1 MNSRW
6 SRAGRWPALLA
17 AALALACGSG
27 GDTPKPAADAPPPD
41 PAQAEAELLGR
52 DLLDIMDRVM
62 AYHSAHQ
69 NRLPTSLRQAGID
82 SLAPAYV
89 RRLGR
94 QGKDPVVTVVFRRTE
109 GHAVRECWGT
119 SVVLD
124 DVIVHGGSFEISC
137 TMADG
142 ASRTFT
148 VPPPPPPPPPKP
160 E

>member
-6 SRAGRWPALLA
+6 SRGGRRPLLLA
-17 AALALACGSG
+17 AGLALACSSG
-27 GDTPKPAADAPPPD
+27 ADTPKPAADAPPAD
-41 PAQAEAELLGR
+41 PAQVEAELLGR

-82 SLAPAYV
+82 SLAPEFV
-89 RRLGR
+89 RRLSR
-94 QGKDPVVTVVFRRTE
+94 QGKDPVVTVVFRRTA
-109 GHAVRECWGT
+109 GRTLQQCWGS

-124 DVIVHGGSFEISC
+124 DVIVHGGSFEVSC
-137 TMADG
+137 TLVDG

-148 VPPPPPPPPPKP
+148 VPPPPPPPKP